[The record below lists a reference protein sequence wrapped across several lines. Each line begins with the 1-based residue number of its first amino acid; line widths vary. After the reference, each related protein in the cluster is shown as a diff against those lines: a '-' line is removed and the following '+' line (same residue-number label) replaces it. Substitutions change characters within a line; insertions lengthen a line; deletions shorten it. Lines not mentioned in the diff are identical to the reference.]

1 MRATLLVP
9 GPIDTVSGGYGY
21 DRRMLAEWGKAGHDV
36 TVAELAGQHPVPD
49 AAAEEAAEMAWRA
62 AEGVPVIDGL
72 GLPAFSAVSSAFA
85 AREAVGLI
93 HHPVSLEAGLTPEQA
108 AMLGAI
114 ERDLFGKL
122 PRIVVTSETTAE
134 TLVAEFGVAR
144 EKISVVVPG
153 TDPAPQASGSGG
165 ETCHILAV
173 GSLTPRKG
181 HDMLLRALARL
192 FDLDWRLTIA
202 GGPLDSVTAH
212 GLAALAEELEITQR
226 VTFAGVV
233 VDAALDALWDSADIF
248 ALATRY
254 EGYGMAIAEAL
265 ARGLPVA
272 ITDGGAAGRL
282 VPPEAGAVC
291 GIDDLATYS
300 KALRRMIFDTE
311 LRTQMAAAAR
321 AAGAALPG
329 WEGQAAL
336 FAGVVEAS
344 K

>member
-21 DRRMLAEWGKAGHDV
+21 DRRMLAEWREAGHDV
-36 TVAELAGQHPVPD
+36 AVAELAGQHPLPD
-49 AAAEEAAEMAWRA
+49 TAAVAAAEAAWRA
-62 AEGVPVIDGL
+62 AEGVPLIDGL
-72 GLPAFSAVSSAFA
+72 GLPAFANLAPELA
-85 AREAVGLI
+85 ARGAIGLI
-93 HHPVSLEAGLTPEQA
+93 HHPVSLEAGLTAEQA
-108 AMLGAI
+108 ERLGRA
-114 ERDLFGKL
+114 ERMLFGQL
-122 PRIVVTSETTAE
+122 AGIVVTSETTAA
-134 TLVAEFGVAR
+134 TLAADFGVDRA
-144 EKISVVVPG
+144 KLTVVVPG
-153 TDPAPQASGSGG
+153 TDAAPQAKGSGSG
-165 ETCHILAV
+165 TCHVLAV

-202 GGPLDSVTAH
+202 GGPLDGVTAH
-212 GLAALAEELEITQR
+212 GLVALAEELEITQR

-233 VDAALDALWDSADIF
+233 VDSALEALWDSADIF

-272 ITDGGAAGRL
+272 ITEGGAAGKL

-300 KALRRMIFDTE
+300 KALRRMIFDTD
-311 LRTQMAAAAR
+311 LRAQMAAAAR
-321 AAGAALPG
+321 EAGAALPG
-329 WEGQAAL
+329 WAGQAAA
-336 FAGVVEAS
+336 FAGVIEGR